1 MSRGAEESWRR
12 KGRFLVCLS
21 QYSGTVLGLKN
32 GSGFV
37 RNLICL
43 VFSLISEEANDC
55 NKKVLCYFYT
65 LIIAENAKSHL
76 KL

>member
-21 QYSGTVLGLKN
+21 QYSGTVLGSKN

-43 VFSLISEEANDC
+43 VFSLIVEDVNDC

-65 LIIAENAKSHL
+65 LMFAVNAKSHL
-76 KL
+76 DL

>member
-1 MSRGAEESWRR
+1 MLRGVEESWRR

-21 QYSGTVLGLKN
+21 QYSATVLGSNN

-43 VFSLISEEANDC
+43 AFSLITEDVNDC
-55 NKKVLCYFYT
+55 NKKVLCYFYI
-65 LIIAENAKSHL
+65 LIFAENEKSHL
-76 KL
+76 KF